1 MGGARYDIIRK
12 VMEEPKTRILKI
24 IKKLSKEY
32 PRAKTALSFRTPL
45 EMLVATI
52 LSAQCTDKM
61 VNRVTEKLFKKYRNA
76 ANYAKANAKTFEQ
89 EIRSTGFYRNK
100 TKSIV
105 NMAKM
110 LISDFNGK
118 VPDTMENLIKLPGV
132 ARKTANVVLNNAFNK
147 QEGIAVDTH
156 VRRLSQRLGL
166 SKTDDP
172 VKIEQDLMEIVP
184 RHYWGKITYYLVD
197 HGRAVCKAPKPNCPD
212 CVIAKLCPSRDQ
224 FLKKFH
230 KK

>member
-1 MGGARYDIIRK
+1 
-12 VMEEPKTRILKI
+12 MEKAKTRILKI
-24 IKKLSKEY
+24 IKVLSKKY
-32 PRAKTALSFRTPL
+32 PRAKTALAFKTPL

-61 VNRVTEKLFKKYRNA
+61 VNKVTEKLFKKYRNA
-76 ANYAKANAKTFEQ
+76 GDYAKANIKTFEQ

-100 TKSIV
+100 TKSMI

-110 LISDFNGK
+110 LISDFRGK

-132 ARKTANVVLNNAFNK
+132 ARKTANVVLNNVFNK

-166 SKTDDP
+166 SNTDDP
-172 VKIEQDLMEIVP
+172 VKIEQDLMKIVP
-184 RHYWGKITYYLVD
+184 RNHWGKITYYLVD
-197 HGRAVCKAPKPNCPD
+197 HGRAVCKAPRPLCPE
-212 CVIAKLCPSRDQ
+212 CVISGLCPSREM
-224 FLKKFH
+224 FLKKFYN
-230 KK
+230 K

>member
-1 MGGARYDIIRK
+1 MK
-12 VMEEPKTRILKI
+12 TPKKRILEI
-24 IKKLSKEY
+24 IKILSKQY
-32 PRAKTALSFRTPL
+32 PRAKTALNFKAPL
-45 EMLVATI
+45 DMLVATI

-61 VNRVTEKLFKKYRNA
+61 VNKVTEKLFKKYRNTGD
-76 ANYAKANAKTFEQ
+76 YAKANIKTFEQ

-100 TKSIV
+100 TKSIIK
-105 NMAKM
+105 MAKM

-166 SKTDDP
+166 SKIDDP
-172 VKIEQDLMEIVP
+172 VKIEQYLMGLVP
-184 RHYWGKITYYLVD
+184 RKYWGKVTYYLVD
-197 HGRAVCKAPKPNCPD
+197 HGRAICKAPRPLCPE
-212 CVIAKLCPSRDQ
+212 CVISKLCPSKDD
-224 FLKKFH
+224 FMKKYYS
-230 KK
+230 K

>member
-1 MGGARYDIIRK
+1 
-12 VMEEPKTRILKI
+12 MEAPKTRVLKI
-24 IKKLSKEY
+24 IKILSKEY
-32 PRAKTALSFRTPL
+32 QRAKTALVFKTPL

-61 VNRVTEKLFKKYRNA
+61 VNKVTEKLFKKYRNA

-100 TKSIV
+100 TKSIM

-118 VPDTMENLIKLPGV
+118 VPNTMENLVKLPGV

-172 VKIEQDLMEIVP
+172 VKIEQDLIVLVP
-184 RHYWGKITYYLVD
+184 RIYWGKITYYLVD
-197 HGRAVCKAPKPNCPD
+197 HGRAVCKAPRPLCPE
-212 CVIAKLCPSRDQ
+212 CVISGLCPSREM
-224 FLKKFH
+224 FLKKFY

>member
-1 MGGARYDIIRK
+1 MK
-12 VMEEPKTRILKI
+12 TPKKRILEI
-24 IKKLSKEY
+24 IKILSKQY
-32 PRAKTALSFRTPL
+32 PRAKTALNFKAPL
-45 EMLVATI
+45 DMLVATI

-61 VNRVTEKLFKKYRNA
+61 VNKVTEKLFKKYRNTGD
-76 ANYAKANAKTFEQ
+76 YAKANIKTFEQ

-100 TKSIV
+100 TKSIIK
-105 NMAKM
+105 MAKM

-166 SKTDDP
+166 SKIDDP
-172 VKIEQDLMEIVP
+172 VKIEQYLMGLVP
-184 RHYWGKITYYLVD
+184 RKYWGKVTYYLVD
-197 HGRAVCKAPKPNCPD
+197 HGRAICKAPRPLCPE
-212 CVIAKLCPSRDQ
+212 CVISKLCPSRDL
-224 FLKKFH
+224 FLKK
-230 KK
+230 